1 MKRPET
7 SFVLALLLSLLLH
20 AAAGLLWAGLG
31 QPQARE
37 RPAKVML
44 EAVLASPSRQAQAQ
58 PPLFLPEPP
67 RPVPQARPP
76 DDAQSSGKG
85 SVSKRRAEPNEEA
98 VRQASA
104 QVARSLLYPPE
115 AIARGLEGETLVLL
129 FLDDAGNVVAARVE
143 RGSGHAILDEAAMR
157 AARTVRSL
165 PGTPGVLPSGRGT
178 AREVLLPVRFR
189 LR

>member
-7 SFVLALLLSLLLH
+7 SFALAFALSLLLH
-20 AAAGLLWAGLG
+20 AAAALLWAGLA

-37 RPAKVML
+37 RPARAML
-44 EAVLASPSRQAQAQ
+44 DAVLVPPRQAQAQ

-67 RPVPQARPP
+67 RPAPQARVPA
-76 DDAQSSGKG
+76 DVQSSGKG
-85 SVSKRRAEPNEEA
+85 LVSKRRAEPDEEA

-115 AIARGLEGETLVLL
+115 AVAHGLEGETLVLL
-129 FLDDAGNVVAARVE
+129 FLDDAGNAVAARVE
-143 RGSGHAILDEAAMR
+143 RGSGHAILDEAAVR

-165 PGTPGVLPSGRGT
+165 PGNA